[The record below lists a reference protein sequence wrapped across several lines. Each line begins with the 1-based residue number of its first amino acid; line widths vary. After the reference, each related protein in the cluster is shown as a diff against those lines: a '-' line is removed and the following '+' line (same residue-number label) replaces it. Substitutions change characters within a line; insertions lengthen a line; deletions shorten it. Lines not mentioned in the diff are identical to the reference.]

1 MSCSFPRRFASS
13 SLVLLL
19 GLLLATVGAGCDSS
33 LKQGFRSVSTG
44 MTADEVRGL
53 LGEPSVVVPGE
64 TGEGGA
70 RITGPRWQYGDNLS
84 TIATAA
90 TFPRTVPDRVW
101 VVWFDVDGRVMS
113 RREPLWEAG
122 SSVESAA
129 DVEGRSP
136 IFSSPIPARNR

>member
-1 MSCSFPRRFASS
+1 
-13 SLVLLL
+13 
-19 GLLLATVGAGCDSS
+19 
-33 LKQGFRSVSTG
+33 